1 VALPAVASNLLMT
14 LFASADAYWVGTRL
28 GPTGLAAVSTSV
40 FWIWGIVSV
49 AEVVSIGLTAVAARR
64 HGEGKPEEAARTC
77 ADALLLALG
86 LGLVISLAGLAW
98 LPQLLGIMQT
108 PPDVRALGLRY
119 LGTYLVGA
127 PVIFGFFAVDAA
139 FRAAGDTRTPL
150 VLLVVSVLVTL
161 VLDPVLIL
169 GLGPAPSL
177 GIAGAAVALVV
188 TRGAAGVIGVVLL
201 QRRGMLVWG
210 APRWRVLGTIT
221 RIGLP
226 MAAWGTV
233 FSLVYVLMTRTT
245 THFGTPALA
254 ALGIGHR
261 VESWLHM
268 VGVGF
273 GAAAAA
279 IVGQN
284 LGAGQPERARR
295 AGWLTTWYATIPGLV
310 FAAALFVAPERFAGL
325 FTTDATVLYEASRY
339 LRIIVPAVLVLTA
352 ELVLEGALS
361 GAGDTL
367 PPMITSTA
375 LTVLR
380 VPLAVWA
387 AARFGVTGIWWV
399 ISLTALGRGVAMVAL
414 WKWGR
419 WHLKSA

>member
-1 VALPAVASNLLMT
+1 MALPAVASNLLMT

-28 GPTGLAAVSTSV
+28 GPAGLAAVSTSV

-49 AEVVSIGLTAVAARR
+49 AELVSIGLTAVAARR
-64 HGEGKPEEAARTC
+64 HGEGRPDEAARTC

-86 LGLVISLAGLAW
+86 LGLVISAAGLAW
-98 LPQLLGIMQT
+98 LPELLAVMQT
-108 PPDVRALGLRY
+108 PADVRALSLRY

-150 VLLVVSVLVTL
+150 VLLVTSVLVTL

-169 GLGPAPSL
+169 GLGPVPSL
-177 GIAGAAVALVV
+177 GIAGAAVALVI
-188 TRGAAGVIGVVLL
+188 TRGAAGIIGIVLL
-201 QRRGMLVWG
+201 QRRRMLIWG
-210 APRWRVLGTIT
+210 APRWQVLGTIT

-233 FSLVYVLMTRTT
+233 FSLVYVVMTRTT

-310 FAAALFVAPERFAGL
+310 FAAALFVAPQVFAGL
-325 FTTDATVLYEASRY
+325 FTTDPTVLAEASRY
-339 LRIIVPAVLVLTA
+339 LRIIVPAVVVLTA

-387 AARFGVTGIWWV
+387 ASHYGVTGIWWV
-399 ISLTALGRGVAMVAL
+399 ISLTALGRGVAMIGL

>member
-1 VALPAVASNLLMT
+1 VAFPAVASNLLMT

-28 GPTGLAAVSTSV
+28 GPAGLAAVSTSV

-49 AEVVSIGLTAVAARR
+49 AEMVSVGLTAVAARR
-64 HGEGKPEEAARTC
+64 HGEGRADEAARTC
-77 ADALLLALG
+77 ADALLLALA
-86 LGLVISLAGLAW
+86 LGAVIAVAGLAW
-98 LPQLLGIMQT
+98 LPDLLGIMRT
-108 PPDVRALGLRY
+108 PPEVRTLGRTY

-127 PVIFGFFAVDAA
+127 PVIFAFFAVDAA

-150 VLLVVSVLVTL
+150 VLLVASVIVTL

-169 GLGPAPSL
+169 GWGPVPPL

-188 TRGAAGVIGVVLL
+188 TRGAAGVVGVLL
-201 QRRGMLVWG
+201 LTRRGMLTWG
-210 APRWRVLGTIT
+210 MPRLGPMLTVS

-226 MAAWGTV
+226 MAAWGVV

-245 THFGTPALA
+245 TQFGTPALA

-284 LGAGQPERARR
+284 LGAGHPERARR
-295 AGWLTTWYATIPGLV
+295 AGWLTTWYATIPGLA
-310 FAAALFVAPERFAGL
+310 FALALLVAPQAFAGL
-325 FTTDATVLYEASRY
+325 FTTDATVLAEAALY
-339 LRIIVPAVLVLTA
+339 LRIITPAVVVLTA
-352 ELVLEGALS
+352 ELVLEGALG

-367 PPMITSTA
+367 PPMLTSTS
-375 LTVLR
+375 LTLLR
-380 VPLAVWA
+380 VPLAAWA
-387 AARFGVTGIWWV
+387 ATRMGVAGVWWV
-399 ISLTALGRGVAMVAL
+399 ISLTALGRGVAMLAL

-419 WHLKSA
+419 WAERRV